1 MSIYAIPRHH
11 SPEARARIQA
21 ALDAAIQADADDR
34 FVGRGQIDSASLDKI
49 ILANWDDFEVGDDFD
64 LLAELA
70 KDLEFL
76 HPRRSQ
82 QP

>member
-1 MSIYAIPRHH
+1 MIRYAIPRHC
-11 SPEARARIQA
+11 SPEARGRIQA
-21 ALDAAIQADADDR
+21 ALDQSIQAVDDDR

-49 ILANWDDFEVGDDFD
+49 ILMNLDEFKVDEDFD

-76 HPRRSQ
+76 HPRRSH
-82 QP
+82 

>member
-1 MSIYAIPRHH
+1 MTRYAISRHL
-11 SPEARARIQA
+11 SPEARDRIQA
-21 ALDAAIQADADDR
+21 ALDSATQADADDR

-76 HPRRSQ
+76 HPRRR
-82 QP
+82 